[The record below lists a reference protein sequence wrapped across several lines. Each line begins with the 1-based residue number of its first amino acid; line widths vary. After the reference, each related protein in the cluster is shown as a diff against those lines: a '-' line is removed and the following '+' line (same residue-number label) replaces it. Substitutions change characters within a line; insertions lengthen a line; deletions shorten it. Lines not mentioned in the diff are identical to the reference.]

1 MAELIQFFRGMYGD
15 EAPMMLR
22 TRQHRGMDEHGGKL
36 KIAQLDQ
43 SLRSIA
49 KEMDVKLFTWGDKLE
64 GWLKCEIFGILPLK
78 QHELMIA
85 ISSDTRTT
93 INTLGLGPA
102 PIFLASE
109 FAESTSTGNHSF

>member
-1 MAELIQFFRGMYGD
+1 MAELIQFFRGMYG
-15 EAPMMLR
+15 EEVPVMLR

-64 GWLKCEIFGILPLK
+64 GWLKCDPFGIL
-78 QHELMIA
+78 
-85 ISSDTRTT
+85 
-93 INTLGLGPA
+93 
-102 PIFLASE
+102 
-109 FAESTSTGNHSF
+109 STVGTA

>member
-1 MAELIQFFRGMYGD
+1 MYG
-15 EAPMMLR
+15 EEVPMMLR

-64 GWLKCEIFGILPLK
+64 GWLKCHPFGILPLE
-78 QHELMIA
+78 QHELISA
-85 ISSDTRTT
+85 ISPGTRTT
-93 INTLGLGPA
+93 INTLGSAPA
-102 PIFLASE
+102 PICLASE
-109 FAESTSTGNHSF
+109 FADSAFTGNQSP